1 MRGRRE
7 RGEGKETKETTTDP
21 DPDPDPDPIL
31 FERELHHIHA
41 MNGIFIV
48 SCREGR

>member
-1 MRGRRE
+1 MRGAKKK
-7 RGEGKETKETTTDP
+7 GEGKEGKETTT